1 MVVLHCRGVAY
12 LVLVN
17 RSPAKTNRFRGAQL
31 IEHKH
36 SIFSTARQT
45 SGVWF
50 PAPSRGIFVLDNASA
65 QAQAMMVLPALP
77 RGDALMML

>member
-17 RSPAKTNRFRGAQL
+17 QKQTDSGAQL